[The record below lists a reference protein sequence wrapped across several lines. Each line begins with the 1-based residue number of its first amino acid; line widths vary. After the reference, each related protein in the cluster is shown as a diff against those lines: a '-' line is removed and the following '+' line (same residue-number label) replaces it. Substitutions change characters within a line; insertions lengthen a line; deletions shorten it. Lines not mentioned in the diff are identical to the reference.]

1 LLTTKGKDR
10 VKFLEDEADR
20 GQVSAGVENAIQAAR
35 TVAELAAALDPIVDE
50 RGSPKKHPIAAGRPI
65 LQPTDERR
73 RTGSH
78 YTPRTLT
85 APIVEHALAQA
96 FERLGPDATPEQ
108 ILDLKVCDPAMGSGA
123 FLVEA
128 CRALATRLVQAWAR
142 HPEKKPKNIPPDED
156 DELHAK
162 RLVAQRCLYGVDKN
176 PLATDL
182 AKLSLW
188 LATLA
193 RDHEFTFLD
202 HALKSGDSLVGLS
215 QAQIAAAH
223 WDTSKPG
230 LPLFRKLVKDRVE
243 EAMKGRAEIQAAPD
257 DTARAIQEQRHRS
270 LESRLKAIRLMGDA
284 VIAAFFSEQK
294 PKARE
299 KKRAEVESWLTGS
312 VEADW
317 DKLGR
322 MAATLQQGA
331 NPITPFHWEVEFP
344 EVFARENSGFDVVV
358 GNPPFVDSE
367 TMTREIPEIR
377 DYIANHYSC
386 AKGNWDL
393 YVPFIEKAMSI
404 SGTSGTTALISPNKW
419 FGAPYAAALRE
430 KNKDKLSAVLDFSNS
445 RAFPG
450 VGVAAICSLLRQIQ
464 TPSIE
469 LLRVSATGEAPKSVK
484 VDRRIIQGETWGM
497 LLSSHLEML
506 SGLLSGGV
514 QLGRYVEAHDPFT
527 VSEAYELKEYIVEED
542 HVGKEP
548 FFKLINTGTIDPY
561 LNFWGSAE
569 IRYLKGRFVRP
580 VIRRRDLKQKYP
592 RRYSQA
598 CSSKIVISGMRKFE
612 AFLDADGEYVAGK
625 STVVVTAKDQS
636 ISLLT
641 LLGIL
646 NSRLVRFFIQE
657 TFGVLVLM
665 GALVFRGTS

>member
-1 LLTTKGKDR
+1 
-10 VKFLEDEADR
+10 
-20 GQVSAGVENAIQAAR
+20 
-35 TVAELAAALDPIVDE
+35 
-50 RGSPKKHPIAAGRPI
+50 
-65 LQPTDERR
+65 
-73 RTGSH
+73 
-78 YTPRTLT
+78 
-85 APIVEHALAQA
+85 
-96 FERLGPDATPEQ
+96 
-108 ILDLKVCDPAMGSGA
+108 
-123 FLVEA
+123 
-128 CRALATRLVQAWAR
+128 
-142 HPEKKPKNIPPDED
+142 
-156 DELHAK
+156 
-162 RLVAQRCLYGVDKN
+162 
-176 PLATDL
+176 
-182 AKLSLW
+182 
-188 LATLA
+188 
-193 RDHEFTFLD
+193 
-202 HALKSGDSLVGLS
+202 
-215 QAQIAAAH
+215 
-223 WDTSKPG
+223 
-230 LPLFRKLVKDRVE
+230 
-243 EAMKGRAEIQAAPD
+243 
-257 DTARAIQEQRHRS
+257 
-270 LESRLKAIRLMGDA
+270 
-284 VIAAFFSEQK
+284 
-294 PKARE
+294 
-299 KKRAEVESWLTGS
+299 
-312 VEADW
+312 
-317 DKLGR
+317 
-322 MAATLQQGA
+322 
-331 NPITPFHWEVEFP
+331 
-344 EVFARENSGFDVVV
+344 
-358 GNPPFVDSE
+358 
-367 TMTREIPEIR
+367 MTREIPEIR